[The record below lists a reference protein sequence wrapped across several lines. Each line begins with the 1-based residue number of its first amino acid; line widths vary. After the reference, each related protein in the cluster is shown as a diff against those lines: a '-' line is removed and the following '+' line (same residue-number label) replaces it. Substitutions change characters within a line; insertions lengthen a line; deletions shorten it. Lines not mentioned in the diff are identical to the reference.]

1 MRLNQTT
8 EAWGINIKR
17 FNGGTVTLL
26 DDAKIKPNQAVESTN
41 LIQVQDGIWKVR
53 WGTEYY
59 GQAIS
64 GETKIL
70 AIAEYLTSAGV
81 RELIAVGGTTGKVFK
96 SIDAGSWSQIGSITF
111 NTSVPIKLLQT
122 NSFLYFANGVDNL
135 ARYNGTTITQY
146 TGLSAPTLSSVT
158 RGGGLSAGAFTYYY
172 KVTALNE
179 VGETVGSNEL
189 STTVNQDRDLWPGS
203 NHHIDVT
210 WTSVAGATRYQV
222 YLSEET
228 NKEKLLV
235 DTINTTYKDTGDLVV
250 NPYVFVPE
258 DNTTTAPKFAEMSIV
273 SNRLWGTQDSVNK
286 YRVYWSGEV
295 SAGVAFSDYY
305 DGGWVELEKGGRE
318 LPVWVGSYRTGKG
331 DNAATVL
338 CSTPEGVGSV
348 WQIALD
354 TLTINN
360 VTGTVPVAQK
370 IVGTI
375 GTESPRAVVTAM
387 DSLIFANKRA
397 VYNLGNK
404 QQIFNVLATDEMS
417 VNIRPSYRDLDLA
430 KLSNMCAYWYDG
442 KIFFSATEKGSTENS
457 MIFIYDIERR
467 NWNWKWSIG
476 VRQFLEYT
484 DSTKTSHFIAISPNS
499 NRLIRFNPNV
509 LSDLGQPF
517 RTSYT
522 SGLIAISD
530 NAKIFAKLKDIIVE
544 LGRLKGVVT
553 FEGLGLLKKQG
564 FSSLG
569 GRTITDIDTVSNVNF
584 VDALF
589 GDVFLSQNTNVAT
602 TFSQASIKKLL
613 KMKKLVNAIQFKV
626 YSNTADTDYTILSI
640 QADGNLIP
648 TRTPARWKN

>member
-17 FNGGTVTLL
+17 FDGGTVTLL

-70 AIAEYLTSAGV
+70 AIAEYLTSAGA

-96 SIDAGSWSQIGSITF
+96 SIDGGSWSQIGSITF
-111 NTSVPIKLLQT
+111 STSVPIKLLQT

-158 RGGGLSAGAFTYYY
+158 RGSGLSAGAFTYFYRI
-172 KVTALNE
+172 TALNE
-179 VGETVGSNEL
+179 VGETIGSNEV
-189 STTVNQDRDLWPGS
+189 SVTANNARSSWPGVAN
-203 NHHIDVT
+203 NHVDVT
-210 WTSVAGATRYQV
+210 WTAVSGAIRYQI

-235 DTINTTYKDTGDLVV
+235 DTINTTYRDDGSLVV

-273 SNRLWGTQDSVNK
+273 SNRLWGTRDSVNK

-295 SAGVAFSDYY
+295 AKGIAFSDYY

-375 GTESPRAVVTAM
+375 GTESPKAVVTAM

-417 VNIRPSYRDLDLA
+417 VNIRPSYRDLDLT
-430 KLSNMCAYWYDG
+430 KLSNMCAYWYDS

-467 NWNWKWSIG
+467 NWNWKWTIG

-484 DSTKTSHFIAISPNS
+484 DSTKTSYFIAIRPND
-499 NRLIRFNPNV
+499 NRLIRFNPNL

-544 LGRLKGVVT
+544 LGRPRGSIT
-553 FEGLGLLKKQG
+553 FEILALLKKKG

-569 GRTITDIDTVSNVNF
+569 ARQITDSISNVNF

-589 GDVFLSQNTNVAT
+589 GDIFLSENPNTAK
-602 TFSQASIKKLL
+602 TFSQASIKKRI
-613 KMKKLVNAIQFKV
+613 KMRKLVNAIQYKI
-626 YSNTADTDYTILSI
+626 YSNAVDTDYTILSI

-648 TRTPARWKN
+648 TRIPTEWKN

>member
-17 FNGGTVTLL
+17 FDGGTVTLL

-70 AIAEYLTSAGV
+70 AIAEYLTSAGA

-96 SIDAGSWSQIGSITF
+96 SIDGGSWSQIGSITF
-111 NTSVPIKLLQT
+111 STSVPIKLLQT

-158 RGGGLSAGAFTYYY
+158 RGSGLSAGAFTYFYRI
-172 KVTALNE
+172 TALNE
-179 VGETVGSNEL
+179 VGETIGSNEV
-189 STTVNQDRDLWPGS
+189 SVTANNARSSWSGVAN
-203 NHHIDVT
+203 NHVDVT
-210 WTSVAGATRYQV
+210 WTAVSGAIRYQI

-235 DTINTTYKDTGDLVV
+235 DTINTTYRDDGSLVV

-295 SAGVAFSDYY
+295 AKGIAFSDYY

-375 GTESPRAVVTAM
+375 GTESPKAVVTAM

-417 VNIRPSYRDLDLA
+417 VNIRPSYRDLDLT
-430 KLSNMCAYWYDG
+430 KLSNMCAYWYDS

-457 MIFIYDIERR
+457 MIFIYDTERR
-467 NWNWKWSIG
+467 NWNWKWTIG

-484 DSTKTSHFIAISPNS
+484 DSTKTSYFIAIRPND
-499 NRLIRFNPNV
+499 NRLIRFNPNL

-544 LGRLKGVVT
+544 LGRPRGSIT
-553 FEGLGLLKKQG
+553 FEILALLKKKG

-569 GRTITDIDTVSNVNF
+569 ARQITDSISNVNF

-589 GDVFLSQNTNVAT
+589 GDIFLSENPNTAK
-602 TFSQASIKKLL
+602 TFSQASIKKRI
-613 KMKKLVNAIQFKV
+613 KMRKLVNAIQYKI
-626 YSNTADTDYTILSI
+626 YSNAVDTDYTILSI

-648 TRTPARWKN
+648 TRIPTEWKN

>member
-111 NTSVPIKLLQT
+111 NTSTPIKLLQT
-122 NSFLYFANGVDNL
+122 NSFLYFANGVNNL

-146 TGLSAPTLSSVT
+146 TALSAPTLSSVT
-158 RGGGLSAGAFTYYY
+158 RSGSLSAGAFTYYY
-172 KVTALNE
+172 RITALNE

-189 STTVNQDRDLWPGS
+189 STTVNIDRDLWSGT
-203 NHHIDVT
+203 NHIDVT
-210 WTSVAGATRYQV
+210 WTAVSGATRYQV
-222 YLSEET
+222 YIGEET

-235 DTINTTYKDTGDLVV
+235 DTINTTYKDDGTVTV
-250 NPYVFVPE
+250 NPYVFVPG

-273 SNRLWGTQDSVNK
+273 SNRLWGAQDSVNK

-354 TLTINN
+354 TLTVNN

-417 VNIRPSYRDLDLA
+417 VNIRPSYRDLDLT

-544 LGRLKGVVT
+544 LGRPRGNIT
-553 FEGLGLLKKQG
+553 FEILALLKKKG

-569 GRTITDIDTVSNVNF
+569 ARQITDSISNVNF

-589 GDVFLSQNTNVAT
+589 GDIFLSENPNTAK
-602 TFSQASIKKLL
+602 TFSQASIKKRI
-613 KMKKLVNAIQFKV
+613 KMRKLVNAIQYKI
-626 YSNTADTDYTILSI
+626 YSNAVDTDYTILSI

-648 TRTPARWKN
+648 TRIPSEWKN

>member
-17 FNGGTVTLL
+17 FDGGTVTLL

-70 AIAEYLTSAGV
+70 AIAEYLTSAGA

-96 SIDAGSWSQIGSITF
+96 SIDGGSWSQIGSITF
-111 NTSVPIKLLQT
+111 STSVPIKLLQT

-158 RGGGLSAGAFTYYY
+158 RGSGLSAGAFTYFYRI
-172 KVTALNE
+172 TALNE
-179 VGETVGSNEL
+179 VGETIGSNEV
-189 STTVNQDRDLWPGS
+189 SVTANNARSSWSGVAN
-203 NHHIDVT
+203 NHVDVT
-210 WTSVAGATRYQV
+210 WTAVSGAIRYQI

-235 DTINTTYKDTGDLVV
+235 DTINTTYKDDGSLVV
-250 NPYVFVPE
+250 NPYVFVPQ

-370 IVGTI
+370 VVGTI

-417 VNIRPSYRDLDLA
+417 VNIRPSYRDLDLT
-430 KLSNMCAYWYDG
+430 KLSNMCAYWYDS

-457 MIFIYDIERR
+457 MIFIYDTERR
-467 NWNWKWSIG
+467 NWNWKWTIG

-484 DSTKTSHFIAISPNS
+484 DSTKTSHFIAIRPNN
-499 NRLIRFNPNV
+499 NRLIRFNPNL

-544 LGRLKGVVT
+544 LGRPRGSIT
-553 FEGLGLLKKQG
+553 FEILALLKKKG

-569 GRTITDIDTVSNVNF
+569 ARQITDSISNVNF

-589 GDVFLSQNTNVAT
+589 GDIFLSENPNTAK
-602 TFSQASIKKLL
+602 TFSQASIKKRI
-613 KMKKLVNAIQFKV
+613 KMRKLVNAIQYKI
-626 YSNTADTDYTILSI
+626 YSNAVDTDYTILSI

-648 TRTPARWKN
+648 TRIPTEWKN

>member
-146 TGLSAPTLSSVT
+146 TGLSAPTLSSVI

-172 KVTALNE
+172 RITALNE

-189 STTVNQDRDLWPGS
+189 STTVNQYRGLWPGS
-203 NHHIDVT
+203 ANHHIDVT

-417 VNIRPSYRDLDLA
+417 VNIRPSYRDLDLT
-430 KLSNMCAYWYDG
+430 KLSNMCAYWYDS

-544 LGRLKGVVT
+544 LGRPRGNIT
-553 FEGLGLLKKQG
+553 FEILALLKKKG

-569 GRTITDIDTVSNVNF
+569 ARQITDSISNVNF

-589 GDVFLSQNTNVAT
+589 GDIFLSENPNTAK
-602 TFSQASIKKLL
+602 TFSQASIKKRI
-613 KMKKLVNAIQFKV
+613 KMRKLVNAIQYKI
-626 YSNTADTDYTILSI
+626 YSNAVDTDYTILSI

-648 TRTPARWKN
+648 TRIPSEWKN

>member
-17 FNGGTVTLL
+17 FDGGTVTLL

-70 AIAEYLTSAGV
+70 AIAEYLTSAGA

-96 SIDAGSWSQIGSITF
+96 SIDGGSWSQIGSITF
-111 NTSVPIKLLQT
+111 STSVPIKLLQT

-158 RGGGLSAGAFTYYY
+158 RGSGLSAGAFTYFYRI
-172 KVTALNE
+172 TALNE
-179 VGETVGSNEL
+179 VGETIGSNEV
-189 STTVNQDRDLWPGS
+189 SVTANNTRSSWSGVAN
-203 NHHIDVT
+203 NHVDVT
-210 WTSVAGATRYQV
+210 WTAVSGAIRYQI

-228 NKEKLLV
+228 NKEKLLL
-235 DTINTTYKDTGDLVV
+235 DTINTTYRDDGSLVV

-295 SAGVAFSDYY
+295 SKGIAFSDYY

-375 GTESPRAVVTAM
+375 GTESPKAVVTAM

-417 VNIRPSYRDLDLA
+417 VNIRPSYRDLDLT
-430 KLSNMCAYWYDG
+430 KLSNMCAYWYDS

-467 NWNWKWSIG
+467 NWNWKWTIG

-484 DSTKTSHFIAISPNS
+484 DSTKTSHFIAIRPND
-499 NRLIRFNPNV
+499 NRLIRFNPNL

-544 LGRLKGVVT
+544 LGRPRGSIT
-553 FEGLGLLKKQG
+553 FEILALLKKKG

-569 GRTITDIDTVSNVNF
+569 ARQITDSISNVNF

-589 GDVFLSQNTNVAT
+589 GDIFLSENPNTAK
-602 TFSQASIKKLL
+602 TFSQASIKKRI
-613 KMKKLVNAIQFKV
+613 KMRKLVNAIQYKI
-626 YSNTADTDYTILSI
+626 YSNAVDTDYTILSI

-648 TRTPARWKN
+648 TRIPTEWKN

>member
-17 FNGGTVTLL
+17 FDGGTVTLL

-70 AIAEYLTSAGV
+70 AIAEYLTSAGA

-96 SIDAGSWSQIGSITF
+96 SIDGGSWSQIGSITF
-111 NTSVPIKLLQT
+111 STSVPIKLLQT

-158 RGGGLSAGAFTYYY
+158 RGSGLSAGAFTYFYRI
-172 KVTALNE
+172 TALNE
-179 VGETVGSNEL
+179 VGETIGSNEV
-189 STTVNQDRDLWPGS
+189 SVTANNARSSWPGVAN
-203 NHHIDVT
+203 NHVDVT
-210 WTSVAGATRYQV
+210 WTAVSGAIRYQI

-228 NKEKLLV
+228 NKEKLLL
-235 DTINTTYKDTGDLVV
+235 DTINTTYRDDGSLVV

-295 SAGVAFSDYY
+295 SKGIAFSDYY

-375 GTESPRAVVTAM
+375 GTESPKAVVTAM

-417 VNIRPSYRDLDLA
+417 VNIRPSYRDLDLT
-430 KLSNMCAYWYDG
+430 KLSNMCAYWYDS

-467 NWNWKWSIG
+467 NWNWKWTIG

-484 DSTKTSHFIAISPNS
+484 DSTKTSHFIAIRPND
-499 NRLIRFNPNV
+499 NRLIRFNPNL

-544 LGRLKGVVT
+544 LGRPRGSIT
-553 FEGLGLLKKQG
+553 FEILALLKKKG

-569 GRTITDIDTVSNVNF
+569 ARQITDSISNVNF

-589 GDVFLSQNTNVAT
+589 GDIFLSENPNTAK
-602 TFSQASIKKLL
+602 TFSQASIKKRI
-613 KMKKLVNAIQFKV
+613 KMRKLVNAIQYKI
-626 YSNTADTDYTILSI
+626 YSNAVDTDYTILSI

-648 TRTPARWKN
+648 TRIPTEWKN